1 MFCCLLGLLG
11 NGDLAPRKSSG
22 PLTPARRSRG
32 ALRWHERSEGR
43 VDRIRLSA
51 GTCLRSK
58 TAYRPA
64 CVARPDTIGCV
75 AHESETNSHCKRR
88 LCERIVPLPKLS
100 MRPLEHSRTGRAARG
115 WGAPGRPIPRGGA
128 RRRPWPEMNEGE
140 ASLPV
145 PVGGSRM
152 NSVLYYPKS
161 V

>member
-1 MFCCLLGLLG
+1 MFCCLLGLLLG

-75 AHESETNSHCKRR
+75 AHESEPT
-88 LCERIVPLPKLS
+88 RIV
-100 MRPLEHSRTGRAARG
+100 
-115 WGAPGRPIPRGGA
+115 
-128 RRRPWPEMNEGE
+128 NEGS
-140 ASLPV
+140 AN
-145 PVGGSRM
+145 GS
-152 NSVLYYPKS
+152 SPYPN
-161 V
+161 

>member
-1 MFCCLLGLLG
+1 MFCCLLGLLLG

-22 PLTPARRSRG
+22 PLPPARRSRG

-51 GTCLRSK
+51 GTCRRSK

-88 LCERIVPLPKLS
+88 LCERIVPPTQI
-100 MRPLEHSRTGRAARG
+100 EYAT
-115 WGAPGRPIPRGGA
+115 GGA
-128 RRRPWPEMNEGE
+128 FSN
-140 ASLPV
+140 V
-145 PVGGSRM
+145 PSSSRM
-152 NSVLYYPKS
+152 GVSPKAAG
-161 V
+161 